1 MEMRFLSIRELW
13 TLARESVSAWSS
25 DYAPSMGGAIAFYT
39 IFSIAPM
46 LIIIIAVAGLVFGEE
61 AARAELMSQVSDMAG
76 QEAAVAVAGI
86 LREASRPGQ
95 GLVAMTIG
103 LAVLVVGATT
113 VFAELQ
119 SALNRIWQVPDAP
132 SGGGGIWRMI
142 LSRIIALVLVV
153 SIAGLL
159 LALVAISTVITAL
172 GDVWSAHLGG
182 WEIVLRIVDLIVSL
196 ALLTTLFALVYRYV
210 PRADIAWS
218 DVWLGAA
225 VTAVLF
231 IIGRYLIG
239 FYLGTAGI
247 GSAFGAAGSLVV
259 LLMWVYY
266 TAQIFLLGAEF
277 TWVYAHRYGSR
288 AARAEPAASDAG
300 TTLPAP
306 ALGMQLVG
314 LAATIGF
321 IIGAFTRRN

>member
-1 MEMRFLSIRELW
+1 MEMRSLSIGELW

-61 AARAELMSQVSDMAG
+61 AARVELMSQISEMAG
-76 QEAAVAVAGI
+76 QEAAVAVEGI

-113 VFAELQ
+113 VFTELQ

-132 SGGGGIWRMI
+132 SGGGIWRMI

-172 GDVWSAHLGG
+172 GDVWAAHIGG
-182 WEIVLRIVDLIVSL
+182 WEIVLRIVDFIVSL

-218 DVWLGAA
+218 DVWLGAV

-288 AARAEPAASDAG
+288 AARAELTAADAG
-300 TTLPAP
+300 DALPAP
-306 ALGMQLVG
+306 AATGMQLVG
-314 LAATIGF
+314 LAATVGF
-321 IIGAFTRRN
+321 IIGALTRR